1 MNGPAIMASLA
12 ERFARACGARG
23 EQRVSF
29 RVGGHHV
36 AMRFAGEAFTG
47 EVLPAMRHLVAEPE
61 AQADL
66 TLHFWDEASTGVG
79 IIPFPWPS
87 KVGWGNVVLG
97 AQEDGLRAT
106 YRADNG
112 LVTILDAAQGV
123 GFVWM
128 KDARAT
134 DRHDRAAPLRSLFAA
149 YFAPRGMAVT
159 HGAAMGRDG
168 RGILLGGRGGSGK
181 STTSLLCLEAGL
193 DFVGDDYLLVDPLRP
208 FVHSLYATGKVL
220 PESQVRM
227 PQLGG
232 MFEAAAEGV
241 DAGDKA
247 IVYLY
252 PQMAAQLSQGLEIA
266 ALMLP
271 TVTGRRDTT
280 AVPITGMAAL
290 RGLAPS
296 TVFQNGD
303 EAQRTLMLLAKLA
316 SRVPCYRLELGLE
329 LSQIPEV
336 IAGLVGGTAARA
348 VEGG

>member
-1 MNGPAIMASLA
+1 MSAESIIAALS
-12 ERFARACGARG
+12 ERFSRARAQRA
-23 EQRVSF
+23 EQAFSVRA
-29 RVGGHHV
+29 GGHHV
-36 AMRFAGEAFTG
+36 VMRFAGEAFVG
-47 EVLPAMRHLVAEPE
+47 EVMPAMRHLVAAIDAP
-61 AQADL
+61 ADL
-66 TLHFWDEASTGVG
+66 TVCFWDEATTGVG
-79 IIPFPWPS
+79 MIPFPWAS
-87 KVGWGNVVLG
+87 KVGWGNIVLG

-112 LVTILDAAQGV
+112 LVTILDVARGL

-128 KDARAT
+128 RDARAT

-149 YFAPRGMAVT
+149 YFAQRGLAVT

-168 RGILLGGRGGSGK
+168 RGVLLGGKGGSGK

-193 DFVGDDYLLVDPLRP
+193 DFVGDDYLLVDPQRP

-220 PESQVRM
+220 PRSQVRM
-227 PQLGG
+227 PHLGG
-232 MFEAAAEGV
+232 AFEAAAVGV

-252 PQMAAQLSQGLEIA
+252 PQMAAQLSQGLQIT

-271 TVTGRRDTT
+271 LVTGRQDTT

-303 EAQRTLMLLAKLA
+303 EARRTLALLAKLA
-316 SRVPCYRLELGLE
+316 SSVPCYRLELGLE
-329 LSQIPEV
+329 LGQIPAL
-336 IAGLVGGTAARA
+336 ISRMVGG
-348 VEGG
+348 